1 MRTEGKPGSVGF
13 PMPPPRS
20 AATNID
26 GNGAKRWLI
35 LLHIIIGSYDP
46 IMRVNNVPL
55 ILRIIGVKGYRR
67 CAVVFVEG
75 L

>member
-1 MRTEGKPGSVGF
+1 MLVSLS
-13 PMPPPRS
+13 PPSQCR
-20 AATNID
+20 NKYRR
-26 GNGAKRWLI
+26 NGAKSWLI

-55 ILRIIGVKGYRR
+55 ILRIIEVKGYRR